1 VLFYGLEEADGRTL
15 SRAPQPRTRSR
26 KGRDQARLAQAACCS
41 QGTPPRQE
49 PRDKEAGQ
57 QTQRT
62 AQEVSL
68 DQAYAR
74 LEAQGLPITML
85 TLALEAQVGT
95 SVANAYLCRRW
106 GMVPQRL
113 ERAMLNSSNG
123 HFSRE
128 ASAEAKEPERG
139 DRHSHGKGCPRDSLK
154 WGVRLQSP
162 ACPGDQHR
170 QGRERQKNRAS
181 QQATDRHRTR
191 CRVDVQADLV
201 FRHVRDQR
209 GRSV

>member
-1 VLFYGLEEADGRTL
+1 MRLAGGDTRPFLAYGWWRGEKENLSELFVLFYGLEEADGRTL
-15 SRAPQPRTRSR
+15 SRTEIAAHLSLAPGAVKGAIRRALR
-26 KGRDQARLAQAACCS
+26 KLRAAPKDP
-41 QGTPPRQE
+41 PPRQE
-49 PRDKEAGQ
+49 PRDKEAARQ
-57 QTQRT
+57 AQRA

-113 ERAMLNSSNG
+113 ERAMRNSSNG
-123 HFSRE
+123 HFYRE

-139 DRHSHGKGCPRDSLK
+139 D
-154 WGVRLQSP
+154 VT
-162 ACPGDQHR
+162 ATA
-170 QGRERQKNRAS
+170 RA
-181 QQATDRHRTR
+181 APVT
-191 CRVDVQADLV
+191 A
-201 FRHVRDQR
+201 
-209 GRSV
+209 